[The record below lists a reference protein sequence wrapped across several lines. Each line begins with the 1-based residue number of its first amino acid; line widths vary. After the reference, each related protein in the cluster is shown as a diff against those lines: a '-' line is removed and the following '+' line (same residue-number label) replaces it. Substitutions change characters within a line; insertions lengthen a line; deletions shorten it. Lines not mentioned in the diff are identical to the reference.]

1 MLWHV
6 KGKVHSH
13 LWWTVEKEDSR
24 WILKNGHVGKGKE
37 SQVGKTGEAKLG
49 SRNVYTY

>member
-1 MLWHV
+1 MV
-6 KGKVHSH
+6 
-13 LWWTVEKEDSR
+13 DSGEGGLKR
-24 WILKNGHVGKGKE
+24 WVLKNGHAGKGKE